1 MGKVGE
7 VPWSALTSCLA
18 MASSLTIW
26 RILKKLWPYPE
37 LLKRDAMMMPQT
49 LHSEKLKEGSFSG
62 VNHLLIDLK
71 FFKFSSLYVLLI
83 LQENKDDIALI
94 QYAVEV
100 MLMQQKNVTK
110 WRLVKK
116 KKRDFQLLF

>member
-1 MGKVGE
+1 MAASQLCDKTDPTLLTWKELKEVGE
-7 VPWSALTSCLA
+7 DPWSALTSCLA

-62 VNHLLIDLK
+62 VKPFLIY
-71 FFKFSSLYVLLI
+71 FT
-83 LQENKDDIALI
+83 Q
-94 QYAVEV
+94 
-100 MLMQQKNVTK
+100 NVNIVYTRK
-110 WRLVKK
+110 
-116 KKRDFQLLF
+116 